1 MKSKRY
7 ILLSIIAL
15 FWVAGCQISGTITQD
30 GQGVAGVTVVL
41 MGPVEKTAVTGSD
54 GQYVFDNLWTGDYI
68 VAVDECPA
76 MPERRLVAKPS
87 LFENIDGIDF
97 EKQTAG
103 PMASFN
109 LRDIDAVTPVR
120 IQKGGTCWTH
130 ATMAAIESNM
140 LMNGVWQAAGED
152 GLPNLAEYHLDW
164 WNGFNKHNNDDL
176 TPPVGS
182 GLDVHM
188 GGDYR
193 VASAYITRGEGV
205 VRNIDAQS
213 YLFAPPRRSSRYHYF
228 YVPDIEWFVLQPDMG
243 NIDQI
248 KETIMDNGAMAT
260 CLCSDSAFID
270 KRYTQYQP
278 PESDMDPNHGVVI
291 VGWNDYKITA
301 APGRGA
307 WLCKNSWSVFLQID
321 GYFWISY
328 YDKHAGHDPE
338 MGAVAFKGVEP
349 MPYDDIYYH
358 DYHGWRDT
366 LTDCSE
372 AINAFQATRAE
383 YLKAVSFA
391 TAADD
396 VEFKVAV
403 YGGFE
408 GGQPV
413 DLLDTVQGIIAHTG
427 FHTVD
432 LPAPVALSQ
441 GDDFYIY
448 VWLSHGGHPIDRT
461 SLVRV
466 LLDGPRFTLDP
477 FEDWHDPYYYY
488 DNLDVSEVAT
498 LVESSAKPGQSFYR
512 NGGEWLDL
520 YYRDL
525 GEYSGTANF
534 CIKGLAVIEAD

>member
-1 MKSKRY
+1 MRSKWF
-7 ILLSIIAL
+7 ILLSITVLFIA
-15 FWVAGCQISGTITQD
+15 VGCRISGTVTQD
-30 GQGVAGVTVVL
+30 GHGVAGVTVVL
-41 MGPVEKTAVTGSD
+41 MGPVEKTSVTGSD
-54 GQYVFDNLWTGDYI
+54 GRYVFDNIWTGSYT
-68 VAVDECPA
+68 VSADECPA
-76 MPERRLVAKPS
+76 LPERRLVAKPG

-97 EKQTAG
+97 EKQAAG
-103 PMASFN
+103 LMASFD
-109 LRDIDAVTPVR
+109 LRNIGAVTPVR

-140 LMNGVWQAAGED
+140 LMNDAWRAAGED
-152 GLPNLAEYHLDW
+152 GVPNLAEYHLDW
-164 WNGFNKHNNDDL
+164 WNGFNQHNNDDL
-176 TPPVGS
+176 SPPEGS
-182 GLDVHM
+182 GLEVHM

-213 YLFAPPRRSSRYHYF
+213 YLFSPPRRSSRYHYF

-243 NIDQI
+243 NINQI
-248 KETIMDNGAMAT
+248 KQNIMDNGAMAT

-278 PESDMDPNHGVVI
+278 PESDMDPNHGVAI

-307 WLCKNSWSVFLQID
+307 WLCKNSWSEFMQIG

-349 MPYDDIYYH
+349 MPYDSIYYY

-366 LTDCSE
+366 LNDCSE
-372 AINAFQATRAE
+372 AINVFQAARAE

-403 YGGFE
+403 YGGFD

-413 DLLDTVQGIIAHTG
+413 DLLGAVQGTISHIG

-432 LPAPVALSQ
+432 LPAPIALSQ

-448 VWLSHGGHPIDRT
+448 VWLAHGGHPIDRT

-498 LVESSAKPGQSFYR
+498 LVESSAEPGQSYYR

-520 YYRDL
+520 YYRDM

-534 CIKGLAVIEAD
+534 CIKGLATMEED